1 MYLYHFGMRELPF
14 TITPNTNFYCYLQPH
29 EEALQV
35 LLTALQTGE
44 GFIKVTGEVGTGK
57 TLLCRKLLNEL
68 PDHFVT
74 AYVPNSYLSPAALR
88 RAIAAELGIKLPQAA
103 HRQDSYQ
110 LIDAIHQ
117 RLLAIQRAG
126 QTVVVIIDE
135 AQALPDESLE
145 ALRLFSNLETEQSK
159 LVQLVM
165 FGQPELDQRLARP
178 ELRQLRQRIGFAYQ
192 LRSLNLDEAGRYVHH
207 RLQIAGYQGQE
218 LFPYAVLKRLHRAS
232 RGIPRLLNILCHKC
246 LILTYGRG
254 LQQVNR
260 WAASQA
266 IADTSDAQKQR
277 LWPGWL
283 LPSALVTVASMATF
297 MMLTQ
302 GGAL

>member
-1 MYLYHFGMRELPF
+1 MRELPF
-14 TITPNTNFYCYLQPH
+14 TISPNTHFYCYLQTH

-35 LLTALQTGE
+35 LLTSLKTGE

-68 PDHFVT
+68 PDQFVA
-74 AYVPNSYLSPAALR
+74 AYLPNSYLSPDALR
-88 RAIAAELGIKLPQAA
+88 RAIAAELGVKLPKTA
-103 HRQDSYQ
+103 HAQDSYRV
-110 LIDAIHQ
+110 IDAIHQ
-117 RLLAIQRAG
+117 RLLAIQRSG

-165 FGQPELDQRLARP
+165 FGQPELDQRLAQP

-192 LRSLNLDEAGRYVHH
+192 LRSLSLEEAGRYIHH
-207 RLQIAGYQGQE
+207 RLQIAGYQGGE
-218 LFPYAVLKRLHRAS
+218 LFPFAVLKRLHQAS

-254 LQQVNR
+254 LPQVNR
-260 WAASQA
+260 WAVEQA
-266 IADTSDAQKQR
+266 IADTSDVVRRPLWQR
-277 LWPGWL
+277 WFVPG
-283 LPSALVTVASMATF
+283 AMATVALMATL
-297 MMLTQ
+297 MMFTQ

>member
-14 TITPNTNFYCYLQPH
+14 TITPNTNFYCYLQTH

-35 LLTALQTGE
+35 LLTSLKTGE

-74 AYVPNSYLSPAALR
+74 AYLPNSYLSPDALR
-88 RAIAAELGIKLPQAA
+88 RAIAAELGVKLPQTAKA
-103 HRQDSYQ
+103 QDSYRV
-110 LIDAIHQ
+110 IDAIHQ

-165 FGQPELDQRLARP
+165 FGQPELDKRLAQP

-192 LRSLNLDEAGRYVHH
+192 LRSLNLEEAGRYVHH
-207 RLQIAGYQGQE
+207 RLQIAGYQGAE

-254 LQQVNR
+254 LSQVNQ
-260 WAASQA
+260 WAVTQA
-266 IADTSDAQKQR
+266 LADTSDVKRRPFWQR
-277 LWPGWL
+277 WFVPG
-283 LPSALVTVASMATF
+283 AVATVALMATF
-297 MMLTQ
+297 MMFTQ